1 MMETDIQRLLD
12 TFADLRKEANVNACF
27 GEPVTM
33 EGRTVVPIA
42 RVGYG
47 LGMGAGQGPT
57 AETEGET
64 AETSMGGGGGAGGVI
79 SSPLGVIEV
88 TSGGTR
94 VEPVID
100 RQMVAIVAMLVGAW
114 SAFWIS
120 RALVAIFGRRD

>member
-1 MMETDIQRLLD
+1 MEADIQRLLD

-27 GEPVTM
+27 GEPVKVG
-33 EGRTVVPIA
+33 GRTVVPVA

-47 LGMGAGQGPT
+47 LGMGAGQGPK
-57 AETEGET
+57 AEAGED
-64 AETSMGGGGGAGGVI
+64 ASETGGGGGAGGMI

-88 TSGGTR
+88 TSDGTR

-100 RQMVAIVAMLVGAW
+100 KQIVAIVAMVVGAW
-114 SAFWIS
+114 SAFWIA